1 MGSQAG
7 LSLVIK
13 NIESGNW
20 TNENLQLD
28 EQNLTIGRMM
38 KPDFHP
44 RLVEARLKE
53 ALADSPVVLLHGPR
67 QCGKTT
73 LARAIGA
80 DGSRRYLT
88 LDDPALLL
96 AVQADPDGFVL
107 DLEGPITIDEVQRI
121 PELFLAIK
129 RSVDL
134 DRSPG
139 RFLLTGSA
147 NALFVPTVADS
158 LAGRMAM
165 VRLHPLS
172 EVEIAHR
179 QPTFLDQVFAADFKV
194 TQIERLGP
202 RLADLIVR
210 GGFPEVV
217 RRQSERRRRTW
228 VRDYLDAV
236 VQRDVQD
243 LARIQRLD
251 ILPRLLELAAGQ
263 TARLVNVS
271 EIAGPFGVSRTTV
284 REYLTLLRHVFLVEE
299 LPAWHANRLK
309 RLVKTPKLHLTDT
322 GLACALLGVEA
333 DDLRGDRKL
342 LGQLLET
349 FIVQEIRRQASGWTH
364 DLRFSHYR
372 DKDKQEV
379 DIVLER
385 GPGRVVGI
393 EVKAASTLRDADRRG
408 LERLRD
414 ATGDSFRCG
423 ALLYDGETLVPL
435 GDRIYAIPLGVVWGG

>member
-1 MGSQAG
+1 M
-7 LSLVIK
+7 
-13 NIESGNW
+13 
-20 TNENLQLD
+20 QLD
-28 EQNLTIGRMM
+28 AKSLTIGRMK
-38 KPDFHP
+38 KPVIYP
-44 RLVEARLKE
+44 RLIQPRLHE

-73 LARAIGA
+73 LAQTIGA
-80 DGSRRYLT
+80 DDGRRYLT
-88 LDDPALLL
+88 LDDPATLL
-96 AVQADPDGFVL
+96 AVQTDPAGFVL
-107 DLEGPITIDEVQRI
+107 DLEGPVTIDEAQRV

-129 RSVDL
+129 RSVDS
-134 DRSPG
+134 DRRPG

-165 VRLHPLS
+165 IRLHPLS
-172 EVEIAHR
+172 EVEISCHK
-179 QPTFLDQVFAADFKV
+179 PTFLDRVFNADFKV
-194 TQIERLGP
+194 TQGERLGP
-202 RLADLIVR
+202 GLADLIVR

-217 RRQSERRRRTW
+217 RRHTERGRRNW
-228 VRDYLDAV
+228 VRDYLEAII
-236 VQRDVQD
+236 QRDVQD

-263 TARLVNVS
+263 TARLINVS

-284 REYLTLLRHVFLVEE
+284 RDYLTLLRHVFLVEE

-309 RLVKTPKLHLTDT
+309 RLVKTPKLHVTDT
-322 GLACALLGVEA
+322 GLACALLGVDP
-333 DDLRGDRKL
+333 DDLRNDRKL

-349 FIVQEIRRQASGWTH
+349 FIVQEIQRQISGWEH
-364 DLRFSHYR
+364 DVRLSHYR
-372 DKDKQEV
+372 DKDQQEV

-393 EVKAASTLRDADRRG
+393 EVKAATTLRNTDSRG

-414 ATGDSFRCG
+414 AAGDSFRCG
-423 ALLYDGETLVPL
+423 VLLYDGETLVPL
-435 GDRIYAIPLGVVWGG
+435 GDRIYAIPLGMIWGE

>member
-1 MGSQAG
+1 MNHAD
-7 LSLVIK
+7 L
-13 NIESGNW
+13 
-20 TNENLQLD
+20 
-28 EQNLTIGRMM
+28 
-38 KPDFHP
+38 HP
-44 RLVEARLKE
+44 RLALARLRE

-73 LARAIGA
+73 LATSLGEA
-80 DGSRRYLT
+80 DGRRYLT
-88 LDDPALLL
+88 LDDPATLL
-96 AVQADPDGFVL
+96 AVRTDPTGFIL
-107 DLEGPITIDEVQRI
+107 DLEGPVTIDEAQRV

-129 RSVDL
+129 QSVDR
-134 DRSPG
+134 DRRAG

-158 LAGRMAM
+158 LAGRMEM

-179 QPTFLDQVFAADFKV
+179 ESTFLDRIFAADFKV
-194 TQIERLGP
+194 AQAERLGP

-210 GGFPEVV
+210 GGYPEAV
-217 RRQSERRRRTW
+217 RRDSERARRTW
-228 VRDYLDAV
+228 SRDYLEAII
-236 VQRDVQD
+236 QRDVRD

-251 ILPRLLELAAGQ
+251 ILPRLLELAAAQ

-284 REYLTLLRHVFLVEE
+284 RDYLTLLRHVFLMEE

-309 RLVKTPKLHLTDT
+309 RLVKTPKLHVTDT
-322 GLACALLGVEA
+322 GLACALLGVGA
-333 DDLRGDRKL
+333 DDLRQDRTL

-349 FIVQEIRRQASGWTH
+349 FVVQELRRQASGWEH
-364 DLRFSHYR
+364 AVRFSHYR
-372 DKDKQEV
+372 DKDQLEV

-385 GPGRVVGI
+385 GPGRIVGI
-393 EVKAASTLRDADRRG
+393 EVKAGATIRDADRRG

-414 ATGDSFRCG
+414 AAGASFRCG
-423 ALLYDGETLVPL
+423 VLLYDGETQVPL
-435 GDRIYAIPLGVVWGG
+435 GDRIFAVPLRLVWDG

>member
-1 MGSQAG
+1 METPG
-7 LSLVIK
+7 L
-13 NIESGNW
+13 
-20 TNENLQLD
+20 
-28 EQNLTIGRMM
+28 
-38 KPDFHP
+38 HP
-44 RLVEARLKE
+44 RLVRARLGE

-73 LARAIGA
+73 LARILGA
-80 DGSRRYLT
+80 DDGRRYLT
-88 LDDPALLL
+88 LDDPATFL
-96 AVQADPDGFVL
+96 AVQADPVGFVL
-107 DLEGPITIDEVQRI
+107 DLEGPVTIDEVQRV

-129 RSVDL
+129 QSVDR
-134 DRSPG
+134 DRQPG

-147 NALFVPTVADS
+147 NALFVPQVADS
-158 LAGRMAM
+158 LAGRMEM

-179 QPTFLDQVFAADFKV
+179 QPSFLDRVFAAEFKV
-194 TQIERLGP
+194 AQSERLGS

-210 GGFPEVV
+210 GGFPEAV
-217 RRQSERRRRTW
+217 RRDTARGRRAW
-228 VRDYLDAV
+228 VRDYLEAII
-236 VQRDVQD
+236 QRDVRD

-284 REYLTLLRHVFLVEE
+284 RDYLTLLRHVFLVEE

-333 DDLRGDRKL
+333 DDLSRDRTL

-349 FIVQEIRRQASGWTH
+349 FVLQELRRQASGWEH
-364 DLRFSHYR
+364 DVRFSHYR
-372 DKDKQEV
+372 DKDQQEV

-385 GPGRVVGI
+385 GPSRVVGI
-393 EVKAASTLRDADRRG
+393 EVKAAATLRDADRRG
-408 LERLRD
+408 LERLRE
-414 ATGDSFRCG
+414 ATGDRFCCG
-423 ALLYDGETLVPL
+423 VLLYDGETLVPM
-435 GDRIYAIPLGVVWGG
+435 GDRIYAVPLGVVWGD